1 MTRAKKQKMDFA
13 GLRRRETY
21 EEIIN
26 YLENEQ
32 EILKYPNRTAK
43 FLRDSPYLTQ
53 LDGEGQRTMEEQQLN
68 VMKQQEKDRIL
79 REMGYGGKGGGK
91 GKSRAQREGGLEG
104 PDPGEFFTPDAD
116 PLGGQVVPQGPQI
129 FDMTANDDEE
139 EGQAADHDPN
149 ARRSWSGML
158 MNGAM
163 GTAGLAT
170 DIAIH
175 GVLRPGWWAGN
186 KFMDYVSDNQR
197 SNDWSNPGR
206 RSALD
211 ALMGF
216 DPRFSFVGSS
226 SSGDG
231 GDGGDEDLRRP
242 APRLPEA
249 GPEAEPRTPN
259 ILDIRPEEGRVI
271 PAYLIDPETR
281 TRMPL
286 SYRLQHY
293 GRRLLG
299 RDSGRTL
306 DPDRPGRVRTET
318 HHWWGTGY
326 E

>member
-1 MTRAKKQKMDFA
+1 MTRAKKHFA

-21 EEIIN
+21 EELIN

-32 EILKYPNRTAK
+32 EILKFPNRTAK

-129 FDMTANDDEE
+129 FDMTENDDEE

-163 GTAGLAT
+163 GTLQMLLSMVFFVLVGGL
-170 DIAIH
+170 
-175 GVLRPGWWAGN
+175 
-186 KFMDYVSDNQR
+186 
-197 SNDWSNPGR
+197 
-206 RSALD
+206 
-211 ALMGF
+211 
-216 DPRFSFVGSS
+216 
-226 SSGDG
+226 
-231 GDGGDEDLRRP
+231 
-242 APRLPEA
+242 
-249 GPEAEPRTPN
+249 
-259 ILDIRPEEGRVI
+259 VI
-271 PAYLIDPETR
+271 SLCY
-281 TRMPL
+281 
-286 SYRLQHY
+286 
-293 GRRLLG
+293 
-299 RDSGRTL
+299 
-306 DPDRPGRVRTET
+306 
-318 HHWWGTGY
+318 
-326 E
+326 